1 MAWENTVNSSN
12 NFMEAATGWDTTF
25 GVEVSD
31 NYTSIENSAVIGN
44 VVEAG
49 TDLGNS
55 LYSLGQSA
63 SGIFEGEQY
72 IDAADAVAS
81 ASIDFL
87 NQRLERL
94 KSAWTTTTQVSIKG
108 LMNEVAPYCFNPTEA
123 VSLLSTRITSVVGYL
138 LGVDGDDW
146 GEIFSNLGTDF
157 AESLIS
163 DPTVMDSITNLKAV
177 QAVAQTM
184 NVITQSIDVVKA
196 LLKILEPA
204 FPYLEIASNLG
215 SIFMSGGTTA
225 PEATSRTTQVAQ
237 ALVQQLVAVAIKQ
250 LKEVVFNIKLQVPE
264 LLVGVLE
271 QMSVR
276 EAVSSYTGDSNVL
289 NFLSNVF
296 DDQFYQETQM
306 NLTWMD
312 TINETM
318 NQYFGWTENGGSGL
332 VDMIFDGRNG
342 SNMKAK
348 FLSGLT
354 KNFMKNAV
362 KLAQQK
368 SNIIIYSD
376 QAWTT
381 SNNYESLEDP
391 IASNFKSSTSKSA
404 LEEALNKN
412 LGESPITNEESI
424 RSISNIIYNAK
435 YSI

>member
-55 LYSLGQSA
+55 LYSLGQAA

-123 VSLLSTRITSVVGYL
+123 VGLLSTRITSVVGYL

-184 NVITQSIDVVKA
+184 NVITQSIDVVRA
-196 LLKILEPA
+196 IFKILEPA

-318 NQYFGWTENGGSGL
+318 NQYFGWSENGGSGL

-342 SNMKAK
+342 SSMKAK

-376 QAWTT
+376 QVWTT

-404 LEEALNKN
+404 LEESLNKN
-412 LGESPITNEESI
+412 LGESPITDEESV

>member
-12 NFMEAATGWDTTF
+12 NFMDAATGWDTTF

-55 LYSLGQSA
+55 LYSLGQAA

-72 IDAADAVAS
+72 IDAADAVTS

-289 NFLSNVF
+289 NFLSNAF

-318 NQYFGWTENGGSGL
+318 NQYFGWAENGGSGL

-342 SNMKAK
+342 SSMKAK

-368 SNIIIYSD
+368 SNIIIFSD
-376 QAWTT
+376 QVWTT

>member
-55 LYSLGQSA
+55 LYSLGQAA

-123 VSLLSTRITSVVGYL
+123 VSLLSTRIISVVGYL

-163 DPTVMDSITNLKAV
+163 DPTVTDSITNLKAI

-250 LKEVVFNIKLQVPE
+250 LKEAVFNIKLQVPE

-289 NFLSNVF
+289 NFLSNAF

-318 NQYFGWTENGGSGL
+318 NQYFGWAENGGSGL

-342 SNMKAK
+342 SSMKAK

-376 QAWTT
+376 QVWTT

-404 LEEALNKN
+404 LEESLNKN
-412 LGESPITNEESI
+412 LGESPITDEESV

>member
-12 NFMEAATGWDTTF
+12 NFMEATTGWDTTF

-31 NYTSIENSAVIGN
+31 NYTSIENSAVAGGI
-44 VVEAG
+44 VEAG

-55 LYSLGQSA
+55 LYSLGQA
-63 SGIFEGEQY
+63 TSGIFEGEQY

-81 ASIDFL
+81 SAINFL
-87 NQRLERL
+87 NQRIERL

-123 VSLLSTRITSVVGYL
+123 VSVLSTKITSVVGYL

-157 AESLIS
+157 AESLVS
-163 DPTVMDSITNLKAV
+163 DPTVMDSISNLKAI

-196 LLKILEPA
+196 IFKILEPA

-215 SIFMSGGTTA
+215 SVLMSGGTTA
-225 PEATSRTTQVAQ
+225 AEATSRTTQVAQ

-306 NLTWMD
+306 NLTWAD
-312 TINETM
+312 TINETL
-318 NQYFGWTENGGSGL
+318 NQYFGWAENDGSGL
-332 VDMIFDGRNG
+332 VDMIFDSRNG

-368 SNIIIYSD
+368 SNIIIYGD
-376 QAWTT
+376 QGWTT
-381 SNNYESLEDP
+381 SHNYESLEDP
-391 IASNFKSSTSKSA
+391 IASNFKSSTASSP

-412 LGESPITNEESI
+412 LGESPITDEESI
-424 RSISNIIYNAK
+424 RSISYLVYNAK

>member
-55 LYSLGQSA
+55 LYSLGQAA

-72 IDAADAVAS
+72 VDAADAVAS
-81 ASIDFL
+81 SAINFL
-87 NQRLERL
+87 NQRIERL

-123 VSLLSTRITSVVGYL
+123 VGVLSNKITSVVGYL

-157 AESLIS
+157 AESLLS
-163 DPTVMDSITNLKAV
+163 DPTVTDSISNLKAI

-215 SIFMSGGTTA
+215 SVLMSGGTTA
-225 PEATSRTTQVAQ
+225 AEATSRTTQVAQ

-250 LKEVVFNIKLQVPE
+250 LKEAVFNIKLQVPE

-289 NFLSNVF
+289 NFLSYVF

-318 NQYFGWTENGGSGL
+318 NQYFGWAENGGSGI

-381 SNNYESLEDP
+381 SHNYESLEDP

-404 LEEALNKN
+404 LEESLNKN

>member
-12 NFMEAATGWDTTF
+12 NFMDAATGWDTTF

-31 NYTSIENSAVIGN
+31 NYTSIENSAVIGD
-44 VVEAG
+44 VVETG

-318 NQYFGWTENGGSGL
+318 NQYFGWSENGGSGL

-342 SNMKAK
+342 SSMKAK

-424 RSISNIIYNAK
+424 RSISSVIYNAK